1 MECHEKQRMYSI
13 HSTLL
18 QSRFMSG
25 AILGAENIMV
35 DKSQNS
41 WPSRVYVLVGDASLY
56 VPIEHDLCDL
66 LFPEKINT

>member
-1 MECHEKQRMYSI
+1 
-13 HSTLL
+13 
-18 QSRFMSG
+18 MSG